1 VATKGLSFKH
11 VEVSGGTKFILL
23 DSEGSFSP
31 VKVSN
36 ELSVVEK
43 EATELFLQ
51 ELIFEMS
58 DYFLCVVNDFTSL
71 DQRYLDKLTRNLQNS
86 KKDFREV
93 IVVHNCKEVIDED
106 TLRYVW
112 ETQVTAI
119 YGSGTPQTTLVAAT
133 DPATN
138 TLVEKAVGWFKT
150 PFSRHVLLANSD
162 SDLGENLN
170 PWAFSLLRYWLKS
183 VFIPVARDFSVVDA
197 VVHYSNQ
204 KLATH
209 FKTHPQLALTHTEE
223 AGTEGRVWYIRS
235 HSEAPERLR
244 LHQLSVDASGIM
256 LARPDSYLPPVDI
269 VREPDAY
276 NIYMDLPGMTR
287 DQVKLSR
294 QNVVTIV
301 KGTRESGLSDRE
313 IATSVTRQE
322 RKAGEFTMT
331 FRIPEEYQRRWESA
345 DMENGVL
352 RIRYLKD
359 EEEEEGKGEVNPIA

>member
-1 VATKGLSFKH
+1 
-11 VEVSGGTKFILL
+11 
-23 DSEGSFSP
+23 
-31 VKVSN
+31 
-36 ELSVVEK
+36 
-43 EATELFLQ
+43 
-51 ELIFEMS
+51 M
-58 DYFLCVVNDFTSL
+58 
-71 DQRYLDKLTRNLQNS
+71 
-86 KKDFREV
+86 
-93 IVVHNCKEVIDED
+93 
-106 TLRYVW
+106 
-112 ETQVTAI
+112 
-119 YGSGTPQTTLVAAT
+119 AT
-133 DPATN
+133 DDLRSPLSATDRPI
-138 TLVEKAVGWFKT
+138 G
-150 PFSRHVLLANSD
+150 
-162 SDLGENLN
+162 
-170 PWAFSLLRYWLKS
+170 

-223 AGTEGRVWYIRS
+223 VGTEGRVWYIRS

-276 NIYMDLPGMTR
+276 NIYLDLPGMTR

-331 FRIPEEYQRRWESA
+331 FRIPEEYQVRLPLIASDCLWLPLTFRIPEEQQRRWESA

-359 EEEEEGKGEVNPIA
+359 EEEEEGKGEATP